1 DRPTPGK
8 RISIAQG
15 QGHSVIVGPVP
26 AVTDANGQI
35 QFTATNGKTEAVT
48 YTAMDETDNLPIP
61 GSATLTFGGSA
72 SSCAGNPPTA
82 AAGYTV
88 TPFSNGFLA
97 KNFFYSNVNWGG
109 CPGASNPA
117 FGVGGAV
124 YVAEFPSGKFFK
136 LGASGGT
143 ASSSNQL

>member
-1 DRPTPGK
+1 
-8 RISIAQG
+8 
-15 QGHSVIVGPVP
+15 
-26 AVTDANGQI
+26 
-35 QFTATNGKTEAVT
+35 
-48 YTAMDETDNLPIP
+48 
-61 GSATLTFGGSA
+61 
-72 SSCAGNPPTA
+72 A

-143 ASSSNQL
+143 VSSSNQLSSLGLTLSQPLFAPDGSLYAALGATGSGFNSGAILQIDPDTGASLRTVASNLSCPFLAIDPLSGDLFVSHTCYGGGAD